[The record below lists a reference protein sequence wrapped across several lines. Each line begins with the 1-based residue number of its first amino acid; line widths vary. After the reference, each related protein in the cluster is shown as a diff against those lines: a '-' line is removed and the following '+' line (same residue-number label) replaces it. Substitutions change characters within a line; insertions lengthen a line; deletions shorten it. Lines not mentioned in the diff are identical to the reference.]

1 MATATVLR
9 QIVDTLE
16 ASAVEI
22 EAEAR
27 EMYKSA
33 QLNCIPN
40 RHHQVISISPTHS
53 WAKPNDS
60 IWKEEQRN
68 VTRKYQCWYAAASH
82 LIREY
87 APESLVDFESLYK
100 SYNSF
105 SGSDGGFFNVLWLK
119 VGVYGGNAEDAVNG
133 YMELFEIQ
141 RSILLSI
148 PEIAKIKEL
157 DLRRVISTDLV
168 KSELEYADCIF
179 RNQKKGPCERAA
191 CVLAGVALERYL
203 KTWCEVCLVPLS
215 TDKKPTLNTLIEAL
229 YAGGKG
235 HIDLTQKNK
244 LETMA
249 TIRNNCAHPGTVE
262 RSRVGELIHDVSIV
276 LTWPMK

>member
-16 ASAVEI
+16 TSAVEI

-27 EMYKSA
+27 DMYKGA
-33 QLNCIPN
+33 RLNSIPN
-40 RHHQVISISPTHS
+40 RHPQVVSFGPTHS
-53 WAKPNDS
+53 WAKPNDG

-68 VTRKYQCWYAAASH
+68 VTRKYQSWYAAAFH
-82 LIREY
+82 LIKEY
-87 APESLVDFESLYK
+87 APDSSDDFESLYK
-100 SYNSF
+100 SDNSF
-105 SGSDGGFFNVLWLK
+105 SGSHGGFFNALWLK
-119 VGVYGGNAEDAVNG
+119 VGAYDGNAEEAVNR
-133 YMELFEIQ
+133 YLELFEMQ

-157 DLRRVISTDLV
+157 DLRRVISADLV
-168 KSELEYADCIF
+168 KSELEYADYIY
-179 RNQKKGPCERAA
+179 RNQKKEPCERAA
-191 CVLAGVALERYL
+191 CVLAGVALERHL

-215 TDKKPTLNTLIEAL
+215 TDRKPTLNTLIDAL

-262 RSRVGELIHDVSIV
+262 RSRVGELIHEVLIV